1 MGIKFIHAADLHL
14 DSTLHT
20 IEVQDE
26 DTKNRIER
34 ATRTAF
40 DNLVEKAIEEEVDF
54 VLVVGDILDISAKD
68 YSTFQYLA
76 RKVNM
81 LSQAGIDVYA
91 TLGNHDAGKYAVD
104 LFKKISG
111 LHVIGFNKPR
121 TIVKENAGVAI
132 HGYSFVK
139 RWVSE
144 NVVVNYPEARKD
156 LFNIGMLH
164 TSLTGRAGHD
174 VYAPC
179 SVDDLKRMG
188 YQYWALGHVH
198 GYEQV
203 NDEPAVVFPGCIQG
217 RHINETGPK
226 GCVLVTVDNNQL
238 NIDFIEL
245 DDVRWEVVHV
255 DGSKGMTALF
265 DSIEQRLYELQQ
277 ELDIRVGIIRV
288 MIDNLGFAIDDMMEL
303 TEQIRLRA
311 SGIGMGSLIIHDVV
325 INSFKGQGDIESKAE
340 LIKYMIDAAQQDD
353 VIEDFY
359 KKIEALKSK
368 LPADIAREVLTEKEI
383 LRTFEL
389 AKYSVLN
396 HLKEGYHN
404 ED

>member
-1 MGIKFIHAADLHL
+1 M
-14 DSTLHT
+14 
-20 IEVQDE
+20 
-26 DTKNRIER
+26 
-34 ATRTAF
+34 
-40 DNLVEKAIEEEVDF
+40 
-54 VLVVGDILDISAKD
+54 
-68 YSTFQYLA
+68 
-76 RKVNM
+76 
-81 LSQAGIDVYA
+81 
-91 TLGNHDAGKYAVD
+91 
-104 LFKKISG
+104 
-111 LHVIGFNKPR
+111 
-121 TIVKENAGVAI
+121 
-132 HGYSFVK
+132 
-139 RWVSE
+139 
-144 NVVVNYPEARKD
+144 
-156 LFNIGMLH
+156 
-164 TSLTGRAGHD
+164 
-174 VYAPC
+174 
-179 SVDDLKRMG
+179 
-188 YQYWALGHVH
+188 
-198 GYEQV
+198 
-203 NDEPAVVFPGCIQG
+203 VFPGCIQG
-217 RHINETGPK
+217 RHINEIGPK